1 MLRSFEICRSI
12 YLKRENERFT
22 FMLQCC
28 KNSYHVHNYKI
39 FKKLEE
45 FFRVCDSVFE
55 FDILMYYVT
64 ISKDVM
70 DNFLWK
76 SS

>member
-1 MLRSFEICRSI
+1 MKALRISFSI
-12 YLKRENERFT
+12 ARIHI
-22 FMLQCC
+22 
-28 KNSYHVHNYKI
+28 HVYNYNI
-39 FKKLEE
+39 FKESKEP
-45 FFRVCDSVFE
+45 FRERDSDSVFE
-55 FDILMYYVT
+55 FYILVYYVT

>member
-1 MLRSFEICRSI
+1 
-12 YLKRENERFT
+12 
-22 FMLQCC
+22 MLQCC

-39 FKKLEE
+39 FKEWEK

-55 FDILMYYVT
+55 FHILMYYVT

>member
-1 MLRSFEICRSI
+1 MGLLETCKII
-12 YLKRENERFT
+12 YLKRKDDSFT
-22 FMLQCC
+22 YMLQYF
-28 KNSYHVHNYKI
+28 KDLYHVYNYQFLKYRKKPFKI
-39 FKKLEE
+39 S
-45 FFRVCDSVFE
+45 DSVFE
-55 FDILMYYVT
+55 FYILMYYVT